1 VFKRLAF
8 ALGLSLGLV
17 SIAAAGAAILT
28 VLLTGKLMT
37 LEIEETE
44 RGQRTVFKTV
54 SLDELLETMRQ
65 ARAAGTEEVGDAP

>member
-1 VFKRLAF
+1 MFKRLAF

-28 VLLTGKLMT
+28 FLLTGKLMT
-37 LEIEETE
+37 LEIEDTE

-65 ARAAGTEEVGDAP
+65 TRAGGAEEVGDAS

>member
-1 VFKRLAF
+1 MFKRLAF

-28 VLLTGKLMT
+28 FLLTGKLMT

-65 ARAAGTEEVGDAP
+65 ARAGGAEEVGDAS

>member
-1 VFKRLAF
+1 MFKRLAF

-28 VLLTGKLMT
+28 FLLTGKLMT

-65 ARAAGTEEVGDAP
+65 ARAAGAEEVGDAS